1 MRAMSL
7 AAIVTMGI
15 ATAPFAASAAD
26 QIITE
31 SFSVTIPG
39 SSVPNASQPDAQFE
53 STPFPLFAES
63 TGLLESVAFTVTG
76 AVKVVSL
83 NEDPDVLL
91 FLRGQTP
98 GSIGFGQAVKAGTT
112 SVMFSGDD
120 HPTGAYIGSG
130 NIQVRITLNTS
141 DFPDT
146 DLIESVGPLE
156 GVVTYTYTPRTL
168 AAIPETPTWA
178 AMLVGFASLGFAGYR
193 AKRKGRGS
201 NGVSRAH

>member
-1 MRAMSL
+1 
-7 AAIVTMGI
+7 
-15 ATAPFAASAAD
+15 
-26 QIITE
+26 
-31 SFSVTIPG
+31 VTIPD
-39 SSVPNASQPDAQFE
+39 STVPNLSQPDAQFE
-53 STPFPLFAES
+53 STPFPLFADA

-83 NEDPDVLL
+83 IEDPGVLI
-91 FLRGQTP
+91 FLRGQAPTP
-98 GSIGFGQAVKAGTT
+98 IGFGQVVKAGTT

-120 HPTGAYIGSG
+120 HPTGAYIGNG
-130 NIQVRITLNTS
+130 NIQVRLTLSTGDPPNA
-141 DFPDT
+141 
-146 DLIESVGPLE
+146 DLIESDGPLD
-156 GVVTYTYTPRTL
+156 GIVTYTYTPRTL

>member
-1 MRAMSL
+1 
-7 AAIVTMGI
+7 MGI

-63 TGLLESVAFTVTG
+63 TGLLESVAFTLTG

-91 FLRGQTP
+91 FCGDKRLGVLGSARPSKRGLQVLCFRAMTTQREPILEAEISRFELR
-98 GSIGFGQAVKAGTT
+98 
-112 SVMFSGDD
+112 
-120 HPTGAYIGSG
+120 
-130 NIQVRITLNTS
+130 
-141 DFPDT
+141 
-146 DLIESVGPLE
+146 
-156 GVVTYTYTPRTL
+156 
-168 AAIPETPTWA
+168 
-178 AMLVGFASLGFAGYR
+178 
-193 AKRKGRGS
+193 
-201 NGVSRAH
+201 